1 MEKEKRMEEVQR
13 GFKEWENKVKAR
25 PELMDSE
32 GKKYQTDAGIPVKP
46 LYTPMDLE
54 TIGFDYS
61 SNLGFPGAFPFTRGN
76 REAGYRE
83 GGMRAK
89 QYIGFGSAE
98 ETNEL
103 YRYMIK
109 QGNQVISMAYDL
121 PTQSGYD
128 SDDPRVL
135 GEVGKIGVPVCT
147 LKDWEI
153 IFNGIDLEKV
163 RVDSVCNAQASV
175 ALAWHISMAQKQ
187 GANLNSLTGLTQN
200 DILKE
205 YIARGNYIFPPEP
218 SMRLVADMIVYSR
231 RVVPSYTPLYFCPYH
246 IREAGS
252 TAVQEIAFGLSN
264 AIAYIDKV
272 IERDLPVDEI
282 ASRMSCLI
290 TGRHRD
296 FMEEIAKLR
305 AIRFL
310 WAKILKERYGAKNP
324 ESFKLK
330 MWDYEG
336 GIGFTREQPEIN
348 IARAAIAAVVGAMAG
363 VEDLGLCTMD
373 ETVGIPSQKS
383 LTIALRTTQIVMNET
398 GIANVVDP
406 MGGSY
411 YLEALTHE
419 IATRAEKIIAE
430 VDGMGGMVKAI
441 ERGFPQGEITASAHN
456 YQKRMDN
463 GEFPIVGQNVFRS
476 EEAQEIRSFYRS
488 KDEMIQKH
496 VARLKQVRKERDNRK
511 VEQALSNLKRVA
523 EKSAGNENNMMPPMI
538 EAVQAYATVG
548 EICGILREVF
558 GEYQEITG
566 V

>member
-1 MEKEKRMEEVQR
+1 MGEAEKSSEFKKELNSWEK
-13 GFKEWENKVKAR
+13 KVKAK
-25 PELMDSE
+25 PELLDAE
-32 GKKYQTDAGIPVKP
+32 GKKYLTDSGIPVKP
-46 LYTPMDLE
+46 LYTPKDLE
-54 TIGFDYS
+54 AIGFDYS
-61 SNLGFPGAFPFTRGN
+61 KNLGFPGGFPFTRGN

-83 GGMRAK
+83 GGIRAK
-89 QYIGFGSAE
+89 QYIGYGSAE

-103 YRYMIK
+103 YKNMIK
-109 QGNQVISMAYDL
+109 QGNQTISIAYDL

-128 SDDPRVL
+128 SDDPRVA
-135 GEVGKIGVPVCT
+135 GEVGKIGVPVCS

-153 IFNGIDLEKV
+153 IFDGINLEKV

-175 ALAWHISMAQKQ
+175 ALAWHISMAEKQ
-187 GANLNSLTGLTQN
+187 GANLASLTGLTQN

-218 SMRLVADMIVYSR
+218 SMRLAADMIVYSR
-231 RVVPSYTPLYFCPYH
+231 GKVPSYTPLYFCPYH

-252 TAVQEIAFGLSN
+252 NAVQEIAFALSN
-264 AIAYIDKV
+264 AIAYIDCV
-272 IERDLPVDEI
+272 LQRGLPVDDI

-310 WAKILKERYGAKNP
+310 WTKILKERYGAKNP
-324 ESFKLK
+324 ESFKLR

-373 ETVGIPSQKS
+373 ETLGVPGQKS

-398 GIANVVDP
+398 GISNVVDP

-411 YLEALTHE
+411 YLESLTHE
-419 IATRAEKIIAE
+419 IATRAEKIIEE
-430 VDGMGGMVKAI
+430 VDRLGGMVRAI
-441 ERGFPQGEITASAHN
+441 ELGFPQGEIAQSAHN
-456 YQKRMDN
+456 YQKRIDS
-463 GEFPIVGQNVFRS
+463 GEYPIVAQNMFRS
-476 EEAQEIRSFYRS
+476 EEAQEIRAFYRS
-488 KDEMIQKH
+488 KESMIERHMQ
-496 VARLKQVRKERDNRK
+496 RLKQLKKERNNQK
-511 VEQALSNLKRVA
+511 VQSTLDALKRVA
-523 EKSAGNENNMMPPMI
+523 EKPAGNENNLMPPI
-538 EAVQAYATVG
+538 IDAVQAYATVG
-548 EICGILREVF
+548 EICGVLREVF